1 MNNKIGIDLP
11 FESDKEIRRDTDMYL
26 VAAYMAY
33 GARLLREDV
42 HEVDYGRKMLSV
54 EGDSAMLKQAERDWY
69 APDGV
74 IKDLPANILKRYKT
88 AIQDVKALIHSS
100 EV

>member
-1 MNNKIGIDLP
+1 MNDNIGIDLP
-11 FESDKEIRRDTDMYL
+11 FESEKEIRRDTDMYL
-26 VAAYMAY
+26 VAAYIAY
-33 GARLLREDV
+33 GGRLLRDQV
-42 HEVDYGRKMLSV
+42 KEVDYGRKMLSV
-54 EGDSAMLKQAERDWY
+54 EGDSFMLKQAERDWH

-100 EV
+100 DV